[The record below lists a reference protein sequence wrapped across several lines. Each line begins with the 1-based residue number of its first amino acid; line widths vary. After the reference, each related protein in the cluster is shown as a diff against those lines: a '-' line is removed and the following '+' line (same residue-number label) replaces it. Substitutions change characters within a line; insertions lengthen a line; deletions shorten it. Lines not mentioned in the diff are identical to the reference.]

1 MQKFIIERT
10 VPGAGDMSPEEL
22 STLAKQSNETVAS
35 LGVPYHWH
43 ESFAAGDTIY
53 CVHSADSAETIVEH
67 SRRAGFPV
75 DKVTPVGGT
84 FGPES
89 AGA

>member
-1 MQKFIIERT
+1 
-10 VPGAGDMSPEEL
+10 VYSAD
-22 STLAKQSNETVAS
+22 
-35 LGVPYHWH
+35 
-43 ESFAAGDTIY
+43 
-53 CVHSADSAETIVEH
+53 SADSAETIVEH

>member
-1 MQKFIIERT
+1 M
-10 VPGAGDMSPEEL
+10 
-22 STLAKQSNETVAS
+22 KQSNDTVAS
-35 LGVPYHWH
+35 LGLPYHSH
-43 ESFAAGDTIY
+43 ESFAAGDKIY
-53 CVHSADSAETIVEH
+53 RVHSADSAETVVEH